1 MIEVVD
7 AAERSR
13 YEILVDGTYAG
24 FTHYQHY
31 EGSLVFDHTVIKEDF
46 AGQGLASKLV
56 RATLDDV
63 RARQGEIVPL
73 CEYVAGWL
81 AKHPDYDDLVDR
93 DLLARMTTTAT

>member
-1 MIEVVD
+1 VIEVVD
-7 AAERSR
+7 APERSR

-24 FTHYQHY
+24 FTHYRPS

-56 RATLDDV
+56 RAALDNV
-63 RARQGEIVPL
+63 RARQGRIVPL
-73 CEYVAGWL
+73 CEYVVGWL

-93 DLLARMTTTAT
+93 DLFARMSAS

>member
-1 MIEVVD
+1 VIEVLD

-13 YEILVDGTYAG
+13 YEILVDGAFAG
-24 FTHYQHY
+24 FTHYQHC
-31 EGSLVFDHTVIKEDF
+31 EGALVFDHTVIKEDF

-63 RARQGEIVPL
+63 RGRQRRIVPL

-81 AKHPDYDDLVDR
+81 VKNPDYGDLVDR
-93 DLLARMTTTAT
+93 ELLAHMTATA